1 MALEQTISVVI
12 PLYNK
17 RDYIVRTVE
26 SVLNQS
32 YDHLEL
38 IIVNDGSTDDSLEQL
53 NSLQDS
59 RIKIITQANAGE
71 GAARNKGL
79 KAANH
84 EWIAFLDADDSWE
97 PDFLRCITQMLD
109 AHPDIELCATGYK
122 IRGPNDA
129 ETVGD
134 LNASEFELQDN
145 YFALSFENKLPFCA
159 SSVAIKRETLIACGG
174 FAEDEAMGADQDL
187 WCRLLTDRSFA
198 LHRYPHATYHQDASG
213 RECNNNILR
222 GELPFSARLQK
233 RIDQDCVPEHRIAD
247 AKRYIAAHLL
257 HVATLNLRQGDLI
270 AASALLNDPRTR
282 ELPLKRFVKQAWLLG
297 KQRLFRNGFIESKEY
312 R

>member
-32 YDHLEL
+32 YHHLEL

-159 SSVAIKRETLIACGG
+159 SSVVIAPTASAIA
-174 FAEDEAMGADQDL
+174 
-187 WCRLLTDRSFA
+187 
-198 LHRYPHATYHQDASG
+198 PHATMAIPSINLG
-213 RECNNNILR
+213 PATSEGAPSPIKTT
-222 GELPFSARLQK
+222 PIKAR
-233 RIDQDCVPEHRIAD
+233 
-247 AKRYIAAHLL
+247 AAPD
-257 HVATLNLRQGDLI
+257 VRQTPMR
-270 AASALLNDPRTR
+270 SPRKITER
-282 ELPLKRFVKQAWLLG
+282 M
-297 KQRLFRNGFIESKEY
+297 IEKGI
-312 R
+312 